1 MPIPVDSSRSPLP
14 PVAQVLAEAAL
25 QRQNMLL
32 GTGQKAPAP
41 LPADGA
47 GPTLPGVPPGAVPP
61 PLPIGAPVPAAT
73 ERVSISPEARQS
85 LQGAGNAPG
94 DARTARAAH
103 GPAASSTPAAA
114 TAKDAPPGVRPSATA
129 AATAVQAASAWPASG
144 VSAPV
149 RSLVAALVQ
158 QLTAPLQQPQR
169 VAGIQPWSAD
179 LVRQVQGES
188 GAGPQGADPALPPLQ
203 TWRVA
208 QGTVQTAEGPR
219 GFALTLRVP
228 VAWLASQPLGQAT
241 TLPAAPLQAPFTGNP
256 QALQSGVFAL
266 VLEGPD
272 TAAPRTSA
280 LLVLDMAPQQG
291 AAVYGREQMLARM
304 DPWTQ
309 MAVLQAS
316 GQLPV
321 DEDRE
326 RDRPLCEVAG
336 CPYAGRSPCAQPFCL
351 ALRWV
356 DPVVPSQA
364 TGS

>member
-1 MPIPVDSSRSPLP
+1 MSLQVDPPRNPVP

-32 GTGQKAPAP
+32 GTGQKAPVPPA
-41 LPADGA
+41 ADGSSPA
-47 GPTLPGVPPGAVPP
+47 VPGVSPGVVPP
-61 PLPIGAPVPAAT
+61 PLPTGAPVPAAT

-85 LQGAGNAPG
+85 LEGTGGAAG
-94 DARTARAAH
+94 DARTGRAAQ
-103 GPAASSTPAAA
+103 GAAAAGASALPSSSAAPGVRAPAAA
-114 TAKDAPPGVRPSATA
+114 SASVLPPA
-129 AATAVQAASAWPASG
+129 AWPTTG

-158 QLTAPLQQPQR
+158 QLTAPTQQPQR
-169 VAGIQPWSAD
+169 VAGIQPWPAD
-179 LVRQVQGES
+179 LVRQVQGEGG
-188 GAGPQGADPALPPLQ
+188 GAEGMEGTLPPLQ

-219 GFALTLRVP
+219 SFALTLRVP
-228 VAWLASQPLGQAT
+228 VPWLASQPPAT
-241 TLPAAPLQAPFTGNP
+241 ALPAAPLQAPFTGNP

-266 VLEGPD
+266 VLEGPY
-272 TAAPRTSA
+272 TATPPTSA

-291 AAVYGREQMLARM
+291 SAVYGREQMLARM

-316 GQLPV
+316 GHLPT
-321 DEDRE
+321 DEARE
-326 RDRPLCEVAG
+326 RGRPLCEVSG

-356 DPVVPSQA
+356 EPVVPVVPA
-364 TGS
+364 GPGA

>member
-1 MPIPVDSSRSPLP
+1 MSLQVDPPRNPLP

-32 GTGQKAPAP
+32 GNGPKAP
-41 LPADGA
+41 LPPVADGSSPA
-47 GPTLPGVPPGAVPP
+47 APGVPPGVVPP
-61 PLPIGAPVPAAT
+61 PLPTGAPVPAAT

-85 LQGAGNAPG
+85 LEGTGGAAG
-94 DARTARAAH
+94 DARTSRAAQ
-103 GPAASSTPAAA
+103 GPASAGAPALAASPAAQGVRAPAAA
-114 TAKDAPPGVRPSATA
+114 VAPMLPAM
-129 AATAVQAASAWPASG
+129 AWPTTG

-149 RSLVAALVQ
+149 RSLVSALVQ

-169 VAGIQPWSAD
+169 VAGVQPWTAD
-179 LVRQVQGES
+179 LVRQVQGE
-188 GAGPQGADPALPPLQ
+188 GGGTQQGADPALPPLQ

-219 GFALTLRVP
+219 SFALTLRVP
-228 VAWLASQPLGQAT
+228 VAWLASQPLAT
-241 TLPAAPLQAPFTGNP
+241 AVPAAPLQAPFTGNP

-266 VLEGPD
+266 VLEGSD
-272 TAAPRTSA
+272 TSTQRTSA

-291 AAVYGREQMLARM
+291 SAVYGREQMLARM

-316 GQLPV
+316 GHLPT
-321 DEDRE
+321 EEARE
-326 RDRPLCEVAG
+326 RDRPLCEVSG

-351 ALRWV
+351 AVRWV
-356 DPVVPSQA
+356 EPVVPVLPAGPQA
-364 TGS
+364 

>member
-1 MPIPVDSSRSPLP
+1 MSIQVDPPRNPVP

-32 GTGQKAPAP
+32 GTGQKTPVPPA
-41 LPADGA
+41 ADGGSPA
-47 GPTLPGVPPGAVPP
+47 VPVGSPGAVPP
-61 PLPIGAPVPAAT
+61 PLPTGAPVPAAT

-85 LQGAGNAPG
+85 LEGTGDAAG
-94 DARTARAAH
+94 DARTSRAAQ
-103 GPAASSTPAAA
+103 GPALAGALALPVSPAAPGVRAPAAA
-114 TAKDAPPGVRPSATA
+114 TAPVLPA
-129 AATAVQAASAWPASG
+129 AAWPTTG

-158 QLTAPLQQPQR
+158 QLTAPLPQPQR
-169 VAGIQPWSAD
+169 VAGIQPWPAD
-179 LVRQVQGES
+179 LVRQVQGEGG
-188 GAGPQGADPALPPLQ
+188 GAEGMEGTLPPLQ

-219 GFALTLRVP
+219 SFALTLRVP
-228 VAWLASQPLGQAT
+228 VPWLASQPPAT
-241 TLPAAPLQAPFTGNP
+241 AAPAAPLQSPFTGNP

-266 VLEGPD
+266 VLEGSD
-272 TAAPRTSA
+272 NAAQRTSA

-291 AAVYGREQMLARM
+291 SAVYGREQMLARM

-316 GQLPV
+316 GHLPTQ
-321 DEDRE
+321 EARE

-336 CPYAGRSPCAQPFCL
+336 CPYAGRSHCAQPFCL

-356 DPVVPSQA
+356 EPVVPVLPA
-364 TGS
+364 GPPT

>member
-1 MPIPVDSSRSPLP
+1 MSIQVDPPRNPLP

-32 GTGQKAPAP
+32 GTGQKAPVP
-41 LPADGA
+41 PAVDGSIPA
-47 GPTLPGVPPGAVPP
+47 VPGVPPGAVPP
-61 PLPIGAPVPAAT
+61 PLPTGAPVPVAA

-85 LQGAGNAPG
+85 LQGSGGAAG
-94 DARTARAAH
+94 DARTTRAAQ
-103 GPAASSTPAAA
+103 GTASAGAPALPASSAAS
-114 TAKDAPPGVRPSATA
+114 GVRAPAVA
-129 AATAVQAASAWPASG
+129 ALVLPAMAWPTTG

-158 QLTAPLQQPQR
+158 QLTAPMQQPQR
-169 VAGIQPWSAD
+169 VAGIQPWPSD
-179 LVRQVQGES
+179 LARQVQGE
-188 GAGPQGADPALPPLQ
+188 GGGTEGMDAPLPPLQ

-219 GFALTLRVP
+219 SFALTLRVP
-228 VAWLASQPLGQAT
+228 VPWLASQPPAT
-241 TLPAAPLQAPFTGNP
+241 AIPAAPLQAPFTGSP

-272 TAAPRTSA
+272 SATSPTSA

-291 AAVYGREQMLARM
+291 SAVYGREQMLARM

-316 GQLPV
+316 GHLPT
-321 DEDRE
+321 EEARE
-326 RDRPLCEVAG
+326 RDRPLCEVSG
-336 CPYAGRSPCAQPFCL
+336 CPYAGRSPCVQPFCL

-356 DPVVPSQA
+356 EPVVPVLPAGPQS
-364 TGS
+364 